1 MKFLVT
7 VQDKASQQPV
17 EPMLLDTEHVCV
29 SKWLHDNLD
38 ENNVIVFRL
47 ISEVE
52 QISEP

>member
-29 SKWLHDNLD
+29 CKWIRENLNEDNLI
-38 ENNVIVFRL
+38 IVRL
-47 ISEVE
+47 ITEVE
-52 QISEP
+52 QDLEP